1 MSNEVKKSPLRARG
15 LRRVIASLCTI
26 TSAALRAAGGR
37 IPQAGP
43 CSAPRR
49 ATCHSSLVKP
59 FMLLFLALFCAG
71 AGAQGYPARPVRLI
85 LPFPPG
91 SPNDMVGR
99 ALGQK
104 LTELLGE
111 NVVPENRPGAGGN
124 VGIGAAAAS
133 PPDGYTIVLATPGIA
148 LSPSLYSKL
157 NYDAARDFV
166 PVARATTNQNILV
179 VHPSV
184 PAKTL
189 RQFINLARANP
200 GKLNYASGGPGTT
213 NHLANELL
221 KHQEKINL
229 VHVPYKG
236 ATLGMMAMI
245 GGEVDEVVVPV
256 AAAIPQIH
264 AGRVRALA
272 VLSEQR
278 LPTLPEVPTSKE
290 AGVDNFVVSIW
301 YGVFAPART
310 PPDIV
315 ARLHRDI
322 VRALESP
329 DLRKQLEAMG
339 VDPWPGTPEQLASL
353 VRSETV
359 RYAKVIKAIG
369 LRLD

>member
-1 MSNEVKKSPLRARG
+1 LTE
-15 LRRVIASLCTI
+15 RRIA
-26 TSAALRAAGGR
+26 AA
-37 IPQAGP
+37 
-43 CSAPRR
+43 
-49 ATCHSSLVKP
+49 
-59 FMLLFLALFCAG
+59 LFLALVCG
-71 AGAQGYPARPVRLI
+71 AAAAQTPATVPAQAYPAKPIRLI

-104 LTELLGE
+104 LSELIGE

-133 PPDGYTIVLATPGIA
+133 APDGYTVVLSTPGIA
-148 LSPSLYSKL
+148 LSRSLYAKL
-157 NYDAARDFV
+157 SYDAAKDFA
-166 PVARATTNQNILV
+166 PVARATTNQNVLV

-200 GKLNYASGGPGTT
+200 GKLNYASGGAGTT

-221 KHQEKINL
+221 KYQEKINL

-236 ATLGMMAMI
+236 ATLGMIAMI
-245 GGEVDEVVVPV
+245 GGEVDEVIVPV
-256 AAAIPQIH
+256 AAAIPQIR
-264 AGRVRALA
+264 AGKVRALA
-272 VLSEQR
+272 VLSEER
-278 LPTLPEVPTSKE
+278 LPTLPEVPTAKE

-310 PPDIV
+310 PPEIV
-315 ARLHRDI
+315 ARLSREI
-322 VRALESP
+322 IKALESP
-329 DLRKQLEAMG
+329 DLRERLAAMG
-339 VDPWPGTPEQLASL
+339 VEPWPGTPDELASL
-353 VRSETV
+353 VRSETA
-359 RYAKVIKAIG
+359 RYANLIKSIG

>member
-1 MSNEVKKSPLRARG
+1 M
-15 LRRVIASLCTI
+15 RRIRTCCRLVAG
-26 TSAALRAAGGR
+26 AL
-37 IPQAGP
+37 
-43 CSAPRR
+43 
-49 ATCHSSLVKP
+49 L
-59 FMLLFLALFCAG
+59 LALFCGG
-71 AGAQGYPARPVRLI
+71 AGAQGYPVKPVRLI

-99 ALGQK
+99 ALAQK
-104 LTELLGE
+104 LSEFLGE
-111 NVVPENRPGAGGN
+111 NVVAENRPGAGSN

-148 LSPSLYSKL
+148 LSPALYSKL
-157 NYDAARDFV
+157 NYDPRDLA
-166 PVARATTNQNILV
+166 PVARATTNQNVLI

-200 GKLNYASGGPGTT
+200 GKLNYASGGAGTT

-236 ATLGMMAMI
+236 ATVGMMAMI

-256 AAAIPQIH
+256 AAAIPQIR

-272 VLSEQR
+272 ALSEQR
-278 LPTLPEVPTSKE
+278 LPTLPEVPTAKE

-353 VRSETV
+353 VRSETT

>member
-1 MSNEVKKSPLRARG
+1 MSKLKDEEKAV
-15 LRRVIASLCTI
+15 RRFLSFCLL
-26 TSAALRAAGGR
+26 TSALCLWAA
-37 IPQAGP
+37 A
-43 CSAPRR
+43 SA
-49 ATCHSSLVKP
+49 H
-59 FMLLFLALFCAG
+59 
-71 AGAQGYPARPVRLI
+71 AQGYPTKPLRLI

-91 SPNDMVGR
+91 APNDMVGR

-104 LTELLGE
+104 LSELLGE

-124 VGIGAAAAS
+124 VGIGAAASA
-133 PPDGYTIVLATPGIA
+133 PPDGYTVVLATPGIA
-148 LSPSLYSKL
+148 ISPSLYSRL
-157 NYDAARDFV
+157 NYDAARDLV
-166 PVARATTNQNILV
+166 PVARATTNENVLV

-189 RQFINLARANP
+189 RQFINLARAHP
-200 GKLNYASGGPGTT
+200 GKLNFASGGPGTT

-221 KHQEKINL
+221 KYQERINL

-256 AAAIPQIH
+256 ASAIPQIR
-264 AGRVRALA
+264 AGKVRALA

-278 LPTLPEVPTSKE
+278 LPTLPEVPTAKE

-315 ARLHRDI
+315 ARLSRDI
-322 VRALESP
+322 IKALESP
-329 DLRKQLEAMG
+329 ELRKQLAAMG

-353 VRSETV
+353 VRSETA
-359 RYAKVIKAIG
+359 RYAKIIKSIG

>member
-1 MSNEVKKSPLRARG
+1 MRG
-15 LRRVIASLCTI
+15 SV
-26 TSAALRAAGGR
+26 SA
-37 IPQAGP
+37 
-43 CSAPRR
+43 
-49 ATCHSSLVKP
+49 
-59 FMLLFLALFCAG
+59 LLSLALVCG
-71 AGAQGYPARPVRLI
+71 AAAAQAPETVPGQSYPAKPIRLI

-104 LTELLGE
+104 LSELIGE

-133 PPDGYTIVLATPGIA
+133 APDGYTVVLATPGIA
-148 LSPSLYSKL
+148 LSRSLYAKL
-157 NYDAARDFV
+157 SYDAARDFA
-166 PVARATTNQNILV
+166 PVARATTNQNVLV

-200 GKLNYASGGPGTT
+200 GKLNYASGGAGTT

-221 KHQEKINL
+221 KHQERINL

-245 GGEVDEVVVPV
+245 GGEVDEVIVPV
-256 AAAIPQIH
+256 AAAIPQIR
-264 AGRVRALA
+264 AGKVRALA
-272 VLSEQR
+272 VLSEER
-278 LPTLPEVPTSKE
+278 LPTLPEVPTAKE

-315 ARLHRDI
+315 ARLSREI
-322 VRALESP
+322 IKALESP
-329 DLRKQLEAMG
+329 DLRERLAAMG
-339 VDPWPGTPEQLASL
+339 VEPWPGTPDELANL
-353 VRSETV
+353 VRSETA
-359 RYAKVIKAIG
+359 RYANLIKSMG

>member
-1 MSNEVKKSPLRARG
+1 MTE
-15 LRRVIASLCTI
+15 RRIV
-26 TSAALRAAGGR
+26 AA
-37 IPQAGP
+37 
-43 CSAPRR
+43 
-49 ATCHSSLVKP
+49 
-59 FMLLFLALFCAG
+59 LFLALVCG
-71 AGAQGYPARPVRLI
+71 AADAQAPATVPGQAYPAKPIRLI

-104 LTELLGE
+104 LSELIGE

-133 PPDGYTIVLATPGIA
+133 PPDGYTVVLATPGIA
-148 LSPSLYSKL
+148 LSRSLYAKL
-157 NYDAARDFV
+157 SYDAARDFA
-166 PVARATTNQNILV
+166 PVARATTNQNVLV

-221 KHQEKINL
+221 KYQEKINL

-245 GGEVDEVVVPV
+245 GGEVDEVIVPV
-256 AAAIPQIH
+256 AAAIPQIR
-264 AGRVRALA
+264 AGKVRALA
-272 VLSEQR
+272 VLSEER
-278 LPTLPEVPTSKE
+278 LPTLPEVPTAKE

-310 PPDIV
+310 APEIV
-315 ARLHRDI
+315 ARLSREI
-322 VRALESP
+322 IKALESP
-329 DLRKQLEAMG
+329 DLRERLAAMG
-339 VDPWPGTPEQLASL
+339 VEPWPGTPDELASL
-353 VRSETV
+353 VRGETA
-359 RYAKVIKAIG
+359 RYANLIKSIG